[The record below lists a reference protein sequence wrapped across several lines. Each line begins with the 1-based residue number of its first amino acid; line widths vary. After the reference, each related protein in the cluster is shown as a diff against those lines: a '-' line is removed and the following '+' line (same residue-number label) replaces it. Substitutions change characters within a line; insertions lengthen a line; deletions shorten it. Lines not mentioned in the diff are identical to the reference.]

1 MLEWLKMVAKRCF
14 FVLYGQNE
22 SIARAEVLAI
32 LEAENMPFSNIEEF
46 CQVLLLDI
54 PYLDALQSVGLRASM
69 THYCCRHISTYPCDS
84 GLILSMMRDVDFNR
98 FVKGESFAVRVK
110 KIKSNLSPEGKDMS
124 VEGLE
129 REIGAIIK
137 KNTGLK
143 VSLRNPETLFLGV
156 ITENVFVF
164 GTVKAKV
171 SKKGFLERK
180 GRFMPFFH
188 PGIMKPQIS
197 RLMVNLARAK
207 RNLEFFLF
215 DPFCGTGG
223 ILIEGQ
229 VIGCNAL
236 GSDIDKAMVFG
247 CKKNLE
253 YLGLVPRLIKADARK
268 LPIKGEKIDAVAT
281 DPPYSR
287 SSSTKGEKLELLLEK
302 FFTEIARVLRKD
314 GYLSIAVPDTIP
326 LEHIGE
332 KAGLK
337 LQELHKLYVHKSL
350 TRLIGVFQK

>member
-1 MLEWLKMVAKRCF
+1 MDKKRCF
-14 FVLYGQNE
+14 FVLHGQNE
-22 SIARAEVLAI
+22 YIAKAEILAI
-32 LEAENMPFSNIEEF
+32 LEAENMPFSNVEDF
-46 CQVLLLDI
+46 CQILLLNI
-54 PYLDALQSVGLRASM
+54 PDLDTLQSVGLRASM
-69 THYCCRHISTYPCDS
+69 THYCCYHISTYPCDF
-84 GLILSMMRDVDFNR
+84 GLILSMMQDVDFSM
-98 FVKGESFAVRVK
+98 FVKGKSFAVRVK
-110 KIKSNLSPEGKDMS
+110 KIKANLSPEGKSMS

-137 KNTGLK
+137 SNTGLK
-143 VSLRNPETLFLGV
+143 VCLRNPETLFLGV
-156 ITENVFVF
+156 ISENVFVF

-171 SKKGFLERK
+171 FKKGFLERR

-207 RNLEFFLF
+207 RNPEFLLF

-229 VIGCNAL
+229 MIGCNAL
-236 GSDIDKAMVFG
+236 GSDIDKTMVFG

-253 YLGLVPRLIKADARK
+253 YLGLVSTVIKADARK
-268 LPIKGEKIDAVAT
+268 LPIKGEKIDTVAT
-281 DPPYSR
+281 DPPYAR

-302 FFTEIARVLRKD
+302 FFIEIARVLRKD
-314 GYLSIAVPDTIP
+314 GYLSIAVPDTIS
-326 LEHIGE
+326 LESIGE
-332 KAGLK
+332 KSGLK

>member
-1 MLEWLKMVAKRCF
+1 MFEKRCF
-14 FVLYGQNE
+14 FVLHGQNE

-32 LEAENMPFSNIEEF
+32 LEAENMQFSDIEEL
-46 CQVLLLDI
+46 CQVLLLDVS
-54 PYLDALQSVGLRASM
+54 DFDVLQIVGLRASM
-69 THYCCRHISTYPCDS
+69 SHYCCRHISTYPCDS

-98 FVKGESFAVRVK
+98 FVNGESFAVRVK
-110 KIKSNLSPEGKDMS
+110 KIKSNLSPEGKRMS

-137 KNTGLK
+137 KNTGLQ
-143 VSLRNPETLFLGV
+143 VRLRNPETLFLGV
-156 ITENVFVF
+156 ISENVFVF

-171 SKKGFLERK
+171 SKKGFLERR

-207 RNLEFFLF
+207 RNTELLLF

-223 ILIEGQ
+223 MLIEGE
-229 VIGCNAL
+229 VIGCNTL

-253 YLGLVPRLIKADARK
+253 CLGLVPRLIKADARK
-268 LPIKGEKIDAVAT
+268 LPIKSEKIGAVAT
-281 DPPYSR
+281 DPPHSR
-287 SSSTKGEKLELLLEK
+287 SSSTKGEKLEVLLEK

-314 GYLSIAVPDTIP
+314 GYLSISVPDTIP
-326 LEHIGE
+326 LERIGE
-332 KAGLK
+332 KSGLK
-337 LQELHKLYVHKSL
+337 LQELHKMYVHKSL

>member
-1 MLEWLKMVAKRCF
+1 MVKKRCF
-14 FVLYGQNE
+14 FVLHGQNE
-22 SIARAEVLAI
+22 SIAKAEVLAI
-32 LEAENMPFSNIEEF
+32 LEAENMPFSDIEGF
-46 CQVLLLDI
+46 CQVLLLDV
-54 PYLDALQSVGLRASM
+54 PEFNALQSVGLRASM
-69 THYCCRHISTYPCDS
+69 THYCCRYISTYPCDS
-84 GLILSMMRDVDFNR
+84 SLILSMMQDVDFNK

-110 KIKSNLSPEGKDMS
+110 KIRSNLSPEGKNLS

-137 KNTGLK
+137 KNTDLQ
-143 VSLRNPETLFLGV
+143 VRLRNPETLFLGV

-164 GTVKAKV
+164 GTVKVKV
-171 SKKGFLERK
+171 SKKGFLQRR

-197 RLMVNLARAK
+197 RLMINLARAK
-207 RNLEFFLF
+207 RNPEFLLF

-223 ILIEGQ
+223 ILIEGE
-229 VIGCNAL
+229 VIGCNTL

-253 YLGLVPRLIKADARK
+253 HLGLVSRLIKADARK

-281 DPPYSR
+281 DPPYAKSC
-287 SSSTKGEKLELLLEK
+287 STKGEKLELLLEK
-302 FFTEIARVLRKD
+302 FFMEIARMLRKD
-314 GYLSIAVPDTIP
+314 GYLSIAVPQTIP
-326 LEHIGE
+326 LECIGE
-332 KAGLK
+332 KSRLK
-337 LQELHKLYVHKSL
+337 LKELHKMYVHKSL